1 VSEDY
6 FQEIEGH
13 FAQKRGTP
21 FVLSAKDWAL
31 MKSWAADGIPL
42 SVVIEAIDS
51 VFEKNEAK
59 GTQRKINS
67 LSYCRHAVK
76 EIWTERREL
85 QIGAQESAPEE
96 NVEAALETLAQ
107 SVAPVSADYA
117 EKIRALIVEK
127 SVPRIEERLMEL
139 EEALLDS
146 LLASSGKAD
155 SIRDDAR
162 ALASGADDK
171 SRARAEQAHLRRLAR
186 ERFALPRLT
195 LFS

>member
-1 VSEDY
+1 MPEDY
-6 FQEIEGH
+6 FQEIEAH
-13 FAQKRGTP
+13 FALRRGTP

-31 MKSWAADGIPL
+31 MKSWSADGVPL
-42 SVVIEAIDS
+42 AVVIEAIDS

-59 GTQRKINS
+59 GTQKKINS
-67 LSYCRHAVK
+67 LGYCRHAVK

-96 NVEAALETLAQ
+96 NVEAALTALAEA
-107 SVAPVSADYA
+107 VAAVSP
-117 EKIRALIVEK
+117 EFGERVRALVSEK

-139 EEALLDS
+139 EEELLDS
-146 LLASSGKAD
+146 LLSSSGKAD
-155 SIRDDAR
+155 AIRDDAR
-162 ALASGADDK
+162 SLASGADEK

>member
-1 VSEDY
+1 
-6 FQEIEGH
+6 
-13 FAQKRGTP
+13 
-21 FVLSAKDWAL
+21 
-31 MKSWAADGIPL
+31 
-42 SVVIEAIDS
+42 
-51 VFEKNEAK
+51 
-59 GTQRKINS
+59 
-67 LSYCRHAVK
+67 
-76 EIWTERREL
+76 L

>member
-1 VSEDY
+1 MSEDY
-6 FQEIEGH
+6 FQEIEAH
-13 FAQKRGTP
+13 FAQRRGTP
-21 FVLSAKDWAL
+21 FLLSAKDWAL
-31 MKSWAADGIPL
+31 MKSWSVEGIPL

-51 VFEKNEAK
+51 VFEKNESK
-59 GTQRKINS
+59 GTQKKINS

-85 QIGAQESAPEE
+85 QIGAHDTAPEE
-96 NVEAALETLAQ
+96 NVQASLDTLARA
-107 SVAPVSADYA
+107 VEPVSPEFA
-117 EKIRALIVEK
+117 EKVRALASEK

-139 EEALLDS
+139 EEELLDAM
-146 LLASSGKAD
+146 LASSGEAD
-155 SIRDDAR
+155 AIRADAR

-171 SRARAEQAHLRRLAR
+171 ARARAEQAHLRRLAR

>member
-1 VSEDY
+1 MR
-6 FQEIEGH
+6 
-13 FAQKRGTP
+13 RGTP
-21 FVLSAKDWAL
+21 FVMNARDWAL
-31 MKSWAADGIPL
+31 MKSWSAEGVPL
-42 SVVIEAIDS
+42 AVVIEAIDS

-59 GTQRKINS
+59 GTQKKINS

-76 EIWTERREL
+76 ELWTERREL
-85 QIGAQESAPEE
+85 QIGAQEAAPEE

-107 SVAPVSADYA
+107 SVASVSAGFADR
-117 EKIRALIVEK
+117 IRGLAPEK

-139 EEALLDS
+139 EEELLDV
-146 LLASSGKAD
+146 LLATSGEAD
-155 SIRDDAR
+155 SLRAEAK